1 MRWGRA
7 LRGPEGEGAQRAAR
21 GRDRGPWAP
30 APRCCS
36 LRRYSLRPR
45 HPRRRLPRGPWPR
58 RPRLDLR
65 DRSQLHLKVTRAPDW
80 TRSRRS
86 WRFLPLARTRRAVLA
101 PLGFY
106 TWSLEPQLR
115 EAATRETVGG
125 CRASG
130 RASGPEAPV
139 PAYLSHTLGP
149 SCRASAPSSLRPLTS
164 LLWASMSSSAKWE
177 QDSTDLIR

>member
-21 GRDRGPWAP
+21 GWDRGPWAP

-80 TRSRRS
+80 TWSRRS

-130 RASGPEAPV
+130 RASGSGAPCASVFV
-139 PAYLSHTLGP
+139 PYSGAKLQGFSSQLAPAPDFTPLG
-149 SCRASAPSSLRPLTS
+149 LHV
-164 LLWASMSSSAKWE
+164 
-177 QDSTDLIR
+177 LICKMGTRQH